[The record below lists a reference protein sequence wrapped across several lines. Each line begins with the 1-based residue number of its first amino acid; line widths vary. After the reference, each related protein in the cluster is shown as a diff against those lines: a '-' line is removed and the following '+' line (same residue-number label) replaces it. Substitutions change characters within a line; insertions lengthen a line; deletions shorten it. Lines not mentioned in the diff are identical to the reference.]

1 MTKRAEKWP
10 VIGWWWHHPVA
21 TIGQVGVWV
30 CSATKLKKLKKNKP
44 KAEQETAQPT
54 AAQFNKWHSI
64 HPMQIWRT
72 TPSSPGTSCMKARLV
87 GPRCFVLTSFLGKV
101 LLRSRSR
108 LVYFVMSTS
117 MPPEGSEI
125 FDRKESF
132 FSFPVRLRGEN
143 WRRKGVRPNS
153 RSPSER

>member
-1 MTKRAEKWP
+1 MIVCCSWSDSVWSAGSWP
-10 VIGWWWHHPVA
+10 TRVFLSPQCPGFLFLI
-21 TIGQVGVWV
+21 
-30 CSATKLKKLKKNKP
+30 
-44 KAEQETAQPT
+44 T
-54 AAQFNKWHSI
+54 AAIDPWKVTSFASQRSVAIFFHSSPLCELPALNWYAFINNISLRI

-132 FSFPVRLRGEN
+132 F
-143 WRRKGVRPNS
+143 
-153 RSPSER
+153 